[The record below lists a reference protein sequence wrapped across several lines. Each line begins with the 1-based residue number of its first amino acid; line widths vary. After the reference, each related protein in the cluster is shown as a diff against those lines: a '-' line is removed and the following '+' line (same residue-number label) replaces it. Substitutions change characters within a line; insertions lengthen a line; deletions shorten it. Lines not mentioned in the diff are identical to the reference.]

1 MSGASIYATVKAVN
15 LCGHFGESPA
25 GNGAVL
31 SIMVPDIPAAPI
43 TAISGTDVT
52 ITWAAPADG
61 GSPII
66 GYTVFIRES
75 DGFTFSA
82 SPYNLASGAS
92 VYA

>member
-1 MSGASIYATVKAVN
+1 
-15 LCGHFGESPA
+15 
-25 GNGAVL
+25 
-31 SIMVPDIPAAPI
+31 MVPDIPAAPI

-82 SPYNLASGAS
+82 LASCTGTAVTCIISSTVLQASPYNLASGAS